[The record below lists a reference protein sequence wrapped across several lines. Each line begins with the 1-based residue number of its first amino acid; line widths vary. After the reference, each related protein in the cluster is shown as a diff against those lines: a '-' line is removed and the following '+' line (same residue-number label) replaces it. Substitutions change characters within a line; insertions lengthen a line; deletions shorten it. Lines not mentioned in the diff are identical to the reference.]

1 MWVYLSHA
9 RFMKGSPKLPGVS
22 GVSNL
27 CILCNVISI
36 LINDVQ
42 EICVKMLGGLF
53 LSSIIETVKLDA

>member
-1 MWVYLSHA
+1 
-9 RFMKGSPKLPGVS
+9 MKGSPKLPGVS

-53 LSSIIETVKLDA
+53 LSSMIETVKLDA